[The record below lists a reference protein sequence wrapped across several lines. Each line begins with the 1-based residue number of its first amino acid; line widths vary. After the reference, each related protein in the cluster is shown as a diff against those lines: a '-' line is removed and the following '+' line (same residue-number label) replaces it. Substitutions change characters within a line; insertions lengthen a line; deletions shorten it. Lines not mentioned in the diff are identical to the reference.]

1 MARGV
6 GNDELALGGREVA
19 VGHIDGD
26 ALLALGLQA
35 VDQQRQVDVVT
46 GGADFLRIAGD
57 GFQMIFVDHLRVVQQ
72 APDQGAL
79 AVIDVTAGKEAQQ
92 LFTFVLG
99 QVSED
104 VLADQIRLVAH
115 YIQAPSCKLQA
126 ASLSAYN

>member
-6 GNDELALGGREVA
+6 GNDELALGRGEVT
-19 VGHIDGD
+19 VGHVDGD

-35 VDQQRQVDVVT
+35 IDQQRQVDIVT
-46 GGADFLRIAGD
+46 GGADFFRIAGN
-57 GFQMIFVDHLRVVQQ
+57 GFQMVFVDHLGVVQQ

-79 AVIDVTAGKEAQQ
+79 AVVDVTAGQKAQQ

-104 VLADQIRLVAH
+104 VLADQFGLVTH
-115 YIQAPSCKLQA
+115 CIQAPSCKLQA
-126 ASLSAYN
+126 ASLSAYS